1 MPTLQEILDSAQR
14 YQFEY
19 VITLSDQ
26 SGEVKVAIGL
36 NGLTKKINDTILSY
50 MNLLDKFGVQYVTSV
65 YEVRTKRQISL
76 IDIPMFFS
84 VEDNGQNSIGF
95 RQGGYM

>member
-14 YQFEY
+14 YQFDY

-50 MNLLDKFGVQYVTSV
+50 MNLLDKFGVQYVTNV
-65 YEVRTKRQISL
+65 YEVRTKRQISI

-84 VEDNGQNSIGF
+84 IEDNGQNSIGF
-95 RQGGYM
+95 RPGGYM

>member
-1 MPTLQEILDSAQR
+1 MPTLQEILDSALK

-19 VITLSDQ
+19 VIALSDS

-36 NGLTKKINDTILSY
+36 NGLTKKINDTILSF
-50 MNLLDKFGVQYVTSV
+50 MNLLDKFGVQYRTSV
-65 YEVRTKRQISL
+65 YEVRTRRQISL

-84 VEDNGQNSIGF
+84 IDENVQNNLGF
-95 RQGGYM
+95 RPGGYM

>member
-1 MPTLQEILDSAQR
+1 MPTLQEVLDTAQK
-14 YQFEY
+14 YQFDY

-36 NGLTKKINDTILSY
+36 NGLTKKINDTILSFL
-50 MNLLDKFGVQYVTSV
+50 NLFDRFGVRYTSAV
-65 YEVRTKRQISL
+65 YDVRTRKQISL

-84 VEDNGQNSIGF
+84 IDENTQNNLGF

>member
-1 MPTLQEILDSAQR
+1 MPTLQEILDSAQK
-14 YQFEY
+14 YQFDY

-65 YEVRTKRQISL
+65 YEVRSKRQISL

-84 VEDNGQNSIGF
+84 IEDNGQNNLNF
-95 RQGGYM
+95 RPGGYM